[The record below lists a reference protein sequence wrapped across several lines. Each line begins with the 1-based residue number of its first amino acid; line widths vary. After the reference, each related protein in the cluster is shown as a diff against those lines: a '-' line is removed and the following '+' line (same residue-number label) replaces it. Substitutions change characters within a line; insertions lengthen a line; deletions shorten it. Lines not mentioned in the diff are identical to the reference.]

1 MCGFKG
7 YRFMGYLIYFI
18 QGTMLTSLAVIMP
31 ILKQQLGL
39 TYEST
44 GMIFSMGM
52 FGYFLGSMLTG
63 IMLEKSGS
71 KLPSFI
77 GFILIPLGMTG
88 IILSGNSISLA
99 LSNFV
104 SNLGTAALQIA
115 LPSIAKN
122 YTNRTGKM
130 LNLFHSLCALGA
142 VSSPLILGI
151 IMNYGISWK
160 YFYLSTALGTL
171 IPFMIML
178 RIKLA
183 ENVNHTDAVPG
194 NSFGFLKK
202 PLFWFFCAAVTL
214 YVFTES
220 GINSWS
226 PMFAHDYL
234 NFEETLSGLLPSLF
248 WFGLFLGR
256 FISSVF
262 VDKVGKSK
270 WLLMVTLIG
279 MPIVFLSQKPYP
291 NFIFIAV
298 SVFLAGLIH
307 SSIYPTLQS
316 LLIDRIQ
323 KGLGYAL
330 SVFAAFGGL
339 GGMISGLAV
348 GSLSNSLGIENG
360 YFSLFFFFIA
370 LFSVVVLVFLK
381 EVNESK
387 NNKV

>member
-171 IPFMIML
+171 IP
-178 RIKLA
+178 
-183 ENVNHTDAVPG
+183 
-194 NSFGFLKK
+194 
-202 PLFWFFCAAVTL
+202 
-214 YVFTES
+214 
-220 GINSWS
+220 
-226 PMFAHDYL
+226 
-234 NFEETLSGLLPSLF
+234 
-248 WFGLFLGR
+248 
-256 FISSVF
+256 
-262 VDKVGKSK
+262 
-270 WLLMVTLIG
+270 
-279 MPIVFLSQKPYP
+279 
-291 NFIFIAV
+291 
-298 SVFLAGLIH
+298 
-307 SSIYPTLQS
+307 
-316 LLIDRIQ
+316 
-323 KGLGYAL
+323 
-330 SVFAAFGGL
+330 
-339 GGMISGLAV
+339 
-348 GSLSNSLGIENG
+348 
-360 YFSLFFFFIA
+360 
-370 LFSVVVLVFLK
+370 
-381 EVNESK
+381 
-387 NNKV
+387 